1 MVSGRAVVSVTRQ
14 TEIVMETEKITIR
27 VTPEA
32 ARIYQSASEQERRK
46 LDALLSLRLSEVALP
61 SRPLKELMRE
71 ASEEAQARWLTPEI
85 LKEILDEQ

>member
-1 MVSGRAVVSVTRQ
+1 MVSGRAVVSATRQ
-14 TEIVMETEKITIR
+14 ARIAMETEKITIR

-61 SRPLKELMRE
+61 SRPFKELMRE
-71 ASEEAQARWLTPEI
+71 ASEEAQARGLTPEI

>member
-1 MVSGRAVVSVTRQ
+1 
-14 TEIVMETEKITIR
+14 METEKITIR

-71 ASEEAQARWLTPEI
+71 ASEEAQARGLTPEI
-85 LKEILDEQ
+85 LKEILVER

>member
-27 VTPEA
+27 VTLEA

-71 ASEEAQARWLTPEI
+71 ASEEAQARGLTPEI

>member
-1 MVSGRAVVSVTRQ
+1 MAQVR
-14 TEIVMETEKITIR
+14 IVMETEKITIR

-46 LDALLSLRLSEVALP
+46 LDALLSLRLSEVAHP

-71 ASEEAQARWLTPEI
+71 ASEEAQARGLTPEI